1 MLQTIASDADVWDLS
16 FYWSSVKH
24 DIQQSL
30 LRGQY
35 RFAPMSR
42 VRKANGEV
50 IHIWSSRDA
59 LVLKALAI
67 VLAQH
72 LPVSGRCTHVKGHGG
87 AKATVRAVRDQL
99 PKHAF
104 VMRTDVKSYYA
115 SIDHQRMLDLLA
127 AHINDRAILNLL
139 WQVMHRSV
147 TWGGLSPGS
156 VAGVSS
162 HI

>member
-59 LVLKALAI
+59 LFLKALAI

-99 PKHAF
+99 PKYTF
-104 VMRTDVKSYYA
+104 VMRTDVKSDYA
-115 SIDHQRMLDLLA
+115 SIDHHRILDLLA
-127 AHINDRAILNLL
+127 AHINDRAILNLP
-139 WQVMHRSV
+139 WQVIHYSV
-147 TWGGLSPGS
+147 TY
-156 VAGVSS
+156 
-162 HI
+162 

>member
-1 MLQTIASDADVWDLS
+1 
-16 FYWSSVKH
+16 
-24 DIQQSL
+24 L

-50 IHIWSSRDA
+50 IHIWSSRGA
-59 LVLKALAI
+59 LFLKALAI

-99 PKHAF
+99 PKHTF
-104 VMRTDVKSYYA
+104 VMRTDVKSDYA
-115 SIDHQRMLDLLA
+115 SIDHHRILDLLA
-127 AHINDRAILNLL
+127 AHINDRTILNLP
-139 WQVMHRSV
+139 WQVIHQSV
-147 TWGGLSPGS
+147 TY
-156 VAGVSS
+156 
-162 HI
+162 